1 MKITGIDP
9 VAVTELSTYKPFVP
23 EEQQNEFGANKKT
36 DTEQQKQLEENCYS
50 KKELVQSLETLNN
63 TMKDYQTELRFEI
76 HEKSGEIMVKVL
88 NSEDGSV
95 IREIPP
101 EKVLEM
107 VGYFK
112 EILGIMVDK
121 LI

>member
-9 VAVTELSTYKPFVP
+9 DAVNELNTYKPLVP
-23 EEQQNEFGANKKT
+23 EEQLNESGAKKT
-36 DTEQQKQLEENCYS
+36 DTEQQKQLEENRYS

-76 HEKSGEIMVKVL
+76 HEGSGEMMVKVVS
-88 NSEDGSV
+88 SEDGSV
-95 IREIPP
+95 VREIPP

-112 EILGIMVDK
+112 KILGIMVDK